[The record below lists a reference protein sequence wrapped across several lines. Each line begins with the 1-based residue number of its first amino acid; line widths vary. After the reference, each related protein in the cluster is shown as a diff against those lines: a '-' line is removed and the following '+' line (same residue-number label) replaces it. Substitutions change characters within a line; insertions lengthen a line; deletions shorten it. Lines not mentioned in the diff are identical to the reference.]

1 MEDNAAFWAFVS
13 LLDGLKTAFGA
24 LQGVHLFK
32 PVL

>member
-1 MEDNAAFWAFVS
+1 MEDNTTFRAFFR

-24 LQGVHLFK
+24 LHDVHLFK